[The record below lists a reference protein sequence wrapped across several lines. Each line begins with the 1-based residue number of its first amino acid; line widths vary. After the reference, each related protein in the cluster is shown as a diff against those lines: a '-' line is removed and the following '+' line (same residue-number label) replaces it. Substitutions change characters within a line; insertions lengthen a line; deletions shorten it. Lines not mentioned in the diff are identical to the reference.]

1 MTDGAPILQ
10 STIQILNSSLAIV
23 IRPIG
28 ALGIDNDV
36 KKSSYRI
43 IIFSV
48 CFFGTLVYW
57 SYCAVLTSLLTV
69 SDTPLTI
76 NKLEDIEGH
85 KRYKLYYQ
93 TGTAAFN
100 YFSQANELTNPVAY
114 QIYKEYYSEGIQL
127 DKPNPSYTSIFQ
139 LLKFFKLQS
148 KQ

>member
-100 YFSQANELTNPVAY
+100 YFSQANELTNPAAY
-114 QIYKEYYSEGIQL
+114 RIYKEYYSEGM
-127 DKPNPSYTSIFQ
+127 NSS
-139 LLKFFKLQS
+139 
-148 KQ
+148 